1 MPILV
6 GADSYRLSMA
16 TRRYSQPSDGSV
28 FLGILGVLFLVGL
41 VIKYIWWFVGA
52 AVVVGVG
59 VAVWALVR
67 EEQKRR
73 QLAED
78 EAADREFEL
87 QRKADRQH
95 RWMLMGDSRAIY
107 GEAGKPLRIPMVD
120 ADEAAAESDPTIAR
134 MATTPAE
141 VDALVRDKPRGWEQ
155 SLFASILVQRRTAVA
170 ARLRDSELGFPAVVT
185 AQVFSGREVA
195 RCVLAFVNEMLSTM
209 RQIERF
215 MGAPAFMGAFSGADD
230 ESEADPEAIRHI
242 ANRTMDFHERLLEL
256 SERCRGLSVPLQYED
271 VVADCA
277 LLLDGQLQSFREFI
291 DDFVDVVEAL
301 PRVLGHATGP
311 VNLGNLGLYLSVDDT
326 VRTRMFK
333 RMDEISGS

>member
-1 MPILV
+1 M
-6 GADSYRLSMA
+6 
-16 TRRYSQPSDGSV
+16 
-28 FLGILGVLFLVGL
+28 
-41 VIKYIWWFVGA
+41 
-52 AVVVGVG
+52 
-59 VAVWALVR
+59 
-67 EEQKRR
+67 
-73 QLAED
+73 
-78 EAADREFEL
+78 
-87 QRKADRQH
+87 
-95 RWMLMGDSRAIY
+95 
-107 GEAGKPLRIPMVD
+107 
-120 ADEAAAESDPTIAR
+120 
-134 MATTPAE
+134 
-141 VDALVRDKPRGWEQ
+141 DALVRDKPRGWEQ
-155 SLFASILVQRRTAVA
+155 ALFASILVQRRTAVA

-185 AQVFSGREVA
+185 AQVYSGREVA
-195 RCVLAFVNEMLSTM
+195 RCVLGFVNEMLSTM

-277 LLLDGQLQSFREFI
+277 LLLDAQLQSFREFI

-311 VNLGNLGLYLSVDDT
+311 VNLGNLGLYLSVDDM

-333 RMDEISGS
+333 RIDEISGS